1 MKKEI
6 TIGELTLTIKRLKMR
21 QVGPLL
27 NDGADKIRALFA
39 IFDNQVDDI
48 ITPLIAFVSDNLDW
62 LLGVIADQTDQTAEV
77 LEELDMLEFM
87 ELCSEI
93 VKYNIPEFDLDKI
106 KAFLQPPQPVD
117 LAKQAEEAEAVL
129 ATMSF
134 GEELPVMPAGA

>member
-6 TIGELTLTIKRLKMR
+6 TIGELSLTIQRVKMR
-21 QVGPLL
+21 QIKPLL
-27 NDGADKIRALFA
+27 SEAADKVKALFA
-39 IFDNQVDDI
+39 IMDNSNDDI
-48 ITPLIAFVSDNLDW
+48 ITPLISFVTDNLDW
-62 LLGVIADQTDQTAEV
+62 LVEVIASQTDQTAEV
-77 LEELDMLEFM
+77 LDELDLLEFV

-93 VKYNIPEFDLDKI
+93 GRYNIPTIEIEKI
-106 KAFLQPPQPVD
+106 KAFLQPLQPVD